1 MGNAEIRCLR
11 CGSGSRAACHIGQAA
26 GRGGHELFRLG
37 IHGGEQFVN
46 AAAVLLRQ
54 GAGLWRVD
62 QMIEVVAVAL
72 GAGHAARAGV
82 GLFQQT
88 QLGQGSHLIAQ
99 RRAGQCHVK
108 VVCQQAGADRLAIVG
123 IQGNN
128 SFQDTLLAGIHGHA
142 AHLLCCE
149 VSILFSTLYL

>member
-1 MGNAEIRCLR
+1 MGNAEIRRLR

-37 IHGGEQFVN
+37 IHGGEQIVN

-62 QMIEVVAVAL
+62 QMIEVVAVTL

-108 VVCQQAGADRLAIVG
+108 VVCQKTRADRLTVVG

-128 SFQDTLLAGIHGHA
+128 SFQYTLLARVHGHA
-142 AHLLCCE
+142 AHLL
-149 VSILFSTLYL
+149 